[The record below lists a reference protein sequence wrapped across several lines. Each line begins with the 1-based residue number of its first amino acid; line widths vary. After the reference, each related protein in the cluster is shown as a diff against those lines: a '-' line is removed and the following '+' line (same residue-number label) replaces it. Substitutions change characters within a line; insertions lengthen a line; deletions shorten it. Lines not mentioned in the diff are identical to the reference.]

1 MTVVARHTSGGG
13 QAVLWP
19 LYLYRGQWEVNTGTD
34 QPGVVVQQLRH
45 LRGCRPL
52 TGLGVPAGSQQ
63 RTPGQK
69 MVISLDQTSA
79 DSCDRENGLN
89 ASPFLFELRK
99 SKDGGCLQINACFS
113 WILKAFP
120 ELVNNLTTRQLTF
133 VQSDQLAGRESG
145 RS

>member
-19 LYLYRGQWEVNTGTD
+19 LYLYRGQGEVNTGTD

-69 MVISLDQTSA
+69 MVIRISLDQTLA
-79 DSCDRENGLN
+79 VRCDRENGLN
-89 ASPFLFELRK
+89 VS
-99 SKDGGCLQINACFS
+99 
-113 WILKAFP
+113 
-120 ELVNNLTTRQLTF
+120 
-133 VQSDQLAGRESG
+133 
-145 RS
+145 